1 MTQQELFK
9 VFESLPTEAQRQAL
23 NFIAFLHQTYVP
35 EIKPQKTEIDWTNDP
50 FIGMWQERQE
60 MDDNSRRDRT
70 MDRVEHYRQIVRTFL
85 EAYAQES
92 VSPNETVTAEL
103 VFDEKRDRYLL
114 VHVGWQG
121 ARRIYG
127 CPMQIDIIDNKV
139 WLQHNATEIFVDQ
152 ELIAKG
158 IPEDDVVLGLQS
170 PRIRKLVAA
179 KKSNSTSQPLQN
191 EYTNSP

>member
-9 VFESLPTEAQRQAL
+9 AFESLPTEAQRQAL

-35 EIKPQKTEIDWTNDP
+35 AIKPQKTEIDWTNDP
-50 FIGMWQERQE
+50 FIGMWQDRQE

-70 MDRVEHYRQIVRTFL
+70 MERVKHYRQIVRTFL

-92 VSPNETVTAEL
+92 VSPNENVTAEL

-139 WLQHNATEIFVDQ
+139 WLQHNSTEIFVDR